1 MIAALFPTL
10 EFTVSAIA
18 QTIDHGLNVTVF
30 TPVNGPGKQ

>member
-10 EFTVSAIA
+10 EFTVNAVA

-30 TPVNGPGKQ
+30 TPVNRPGKR